1 MKITQNSTSPSPILR
16 LEVHLQE
23 IPLIKGFT
31 IISRA
36 CPNFPKQFSLDSI
49 EFSMT
54 ILLNVQ

>member
-1 MKITQNSTSPSPILR
+1 MKITQNSTSPPPTLHFK
-16 LEVHLQE
+16 VHLQE
-23 IPLIKGFT
+23 IPLIKGIT